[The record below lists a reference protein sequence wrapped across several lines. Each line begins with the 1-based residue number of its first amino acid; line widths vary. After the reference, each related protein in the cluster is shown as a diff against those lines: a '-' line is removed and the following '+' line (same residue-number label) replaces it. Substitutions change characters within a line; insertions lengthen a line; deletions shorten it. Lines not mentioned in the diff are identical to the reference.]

1 MKNYISPSYTFTPGG
16 AGSGTVK
23 TGIKNFNIKFLIVI
37 LNITRE
43 EIIYAPGLSGR
54 GYTAISSDTI
64 TLEYSTSG
72 HSSTDI
78 LQFLYESTND
88 YPSIVDSSRNND
100 LLAQMQRLT
109 KISESLQI
117 VDSAQR
123 QRIVI
128 DSIAASLANA
138 NAIPVSQTTAA
149 NLNATVTQLTA
160 ANLNATVTQLTAA
173 NLLATVNIAASQTL
187 ATVTSVTN
195 LASTAGMDREQY
207 INIAKQTY
215 ASSIRSR
222 LTIQ

>member
-16 AGSGTVK
+16 TGVGTVK
-23 TGIKNFNIKFLIVI
+23 TGIRNFNIKFLIVI
-37 LNITRE
+37 LNVTRE

-54 GYTAISSDTI
+54 GYTSISSDTI

-88 YPSIVDSSRNND
+88 YPSVVDSSRNND

-109 KISESLQI
+109 KIAESLQV

-123 QRIVI
+123 QRITI
-128 DSIAASLANA
+128 DSIAASL
-138 NAIPVSQTTAA
+138 T
-149 NLNATVTQLTA
+149 LGTVTTVGSVTSLGTLT
-160 ANLNATVTQLTAA
+160 TV
-173 NLLATVNIAASQTL
+173 S
-187 ATVTSVTN
+187 TVTSVTN
-195 LASTAGMDREQY
+195 IASNAGMDREQY

-215 ASSIRSR
+215 ANSIRSR

>member
-1 MKNYISPSYTFTPGG
+1 MKKYISPSYTFTPGG

-23 TGIKNFNIKFLIVI
+23 TGIKNFDIKFLIVI
-37 LNITRE
+37 LNVTRE

-78 LQFLYESTND
+78 LQFLYEATND

-109 KISESLQI
+109 KISESLQV
-117 VDSAQR
+117 VDSSQR
-123 QRIVI
+123 QRVSI
-128 DSIAASLANA
+128 DTIAAGVIL
-138 NAIPVSQTTAA
+138 P
-149 NLNATVTQLTA
+149 TVT
-160 ANLNATVTQLTAA
+160 TVTGVTTVT
-173 NLLATVNIAASQTL
+173 TVNTVTTVS
-187 ATVTSVTN
+187 TVTSVTN
-195 LASTAGMDREQY
+195 IAANAGMDREQY

-215 ASSIRSR
+215 ANSIRSR

>member
-16 AGSGTVK
+16 AGSGTVR

-37 LNITRE
+37 LNVTRE

-54 GYTAISSDTI
+54 GYTDISSDTI
-64 TLEYSTSG
+64 TLEYSTST
-72 HSSTDI
+72 HSATDI
-78 LQFLYESTND
+78 LQFLYEATND

-109 KISESLQI
+109 KIAESLQV

-123 QRIVI
+123 QRVNI
-128 DSIAASLANA
+128 DAIAGSVTL
-138 NAIPVSQTTAA
+138 PFLTTV
-149 NLNATVTQLTA
+149 NTVNSVTTLSTVT
-160 ANLNATVTQLTAA
+160 
-173 NLLATVNIAASQTL
+173 TVN
-187 ATVTSVTN
+187 TVTSVTN
-195 LASTAGMDREQY
+195 IASNAGMDREQY

-215 ASSIRSR
+215 ANSIRSR